1 MEPED
6 EEELEDEEEDVEPE
20 EELPPIGFWELMPP
34 PEEDLDPPE
43 LLPPEPIGDLALEE
57 GGVPGTWDCCI
68 FIGEDS
74 LSPELPERE

>member
-6 EEELEDEEEDVEPE
+6 KEELDDDEEEVEPE
-20 EELPPIGFWELMPP
+20 EEPPPIGFWELMLP
-34 PEEDLDPPE
+34 PEEDLDAPE

-68 FIGEDS
+68 FIGEDN
-74 LSPELPERE
+74 LSPDPLERE

>member
-1 MEPED
+1 MEPD
-6 EEELEDEEEDVEPE
+6 DEELEDEDDAEPE
-20 EELPPIGFWELMPP
+20 EELLPIGFWEPIPP

-43 LLPPEPIGDLALEE
+43 LPLPEPIGDFALEE

-68 FIGEDS
+68 FIGEDN

>member
-6 EEELEDEEEDVEPE
+6 ELEEDEDDAEP
-20 EELPPIGFWELMPP
+20 EELPPIGFWELIPP

-43 LLPPEPIGDLALEE
+43 LPLPELIGDLALEE

-68 FIGEDS
+68 FIGDDS
-74 LSPELPERE
+74 LSAEPAERE

>member
-6 EEELEDEEEDVEPE
+6 EEELEEVEP

-43 LLPPEPIGDLALEE
+43 LPPPEPIGDLALDE

-68 FIGEDS
+68 FIGEDN
-74 LSPELPERE
+74 LSPELLERE

>member
-6 EEELEDEEEDVEPE
+6 EEELEDDEEDVEL
-20 EELPPIGFWELMPP
+20 EELPPICFWELMPP
-34 PEEDLDPPE
+34 PEDLDPPE
-43 LLPPEPIGDLALEE
+43 LPPPEPIGDLALEE

-74 LSPELPERE
+74 LSPELLERE